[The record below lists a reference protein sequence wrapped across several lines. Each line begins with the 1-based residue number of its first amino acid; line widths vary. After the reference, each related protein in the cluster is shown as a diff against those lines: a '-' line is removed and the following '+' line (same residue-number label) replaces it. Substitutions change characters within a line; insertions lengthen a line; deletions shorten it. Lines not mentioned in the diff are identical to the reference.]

1 VLQLVARAWDRLT
14 ENIDGTLMLIAVLIL
29 ALGLFTLYSAAYEN
43 PARMQAQLANIGVA
57 FVAMWIASRV
67 PPQTLMRFAVPIYT
81 VGLLLL
87 VGVAL
92 FGEVVNGAR
101 RWLHVGVVRFQPSEI
116 MKIAMPLM
124 LAWYFQRREATL
136 KVRDYVVAALLL
148 AVPAL
153 LIARQPDLGTALL
166 VLAAGFYVI
175 FLAGL
180 SWRLIVPVAVLG
192 AVGLIAVIV
201 LESQI
206 CQPDV
211 VWPGIKAYQKGRVCT
226 LLDPSTDPLGRG
238 FHIIQATIAVGSGGL
253 LGKGWL
259 EGTQTHLEFIPERTT
274 DFIFAVFAEEF
285 GLAGNAV
292 LLVLYLALL
301 ARGFV
306 IAAGAPTFFA
316 RLLAGAITLIFF
328 TYAFVNMGMVSG
340 ILPVVGV
347 PLPLVSYGGTALVT
361 LFLGLGILMSI
372 QKHRKLVQT

>member
-1 VLQLVARAWDRLT
+1 VLQLAARAWDRLT

-43 PARMQAQLANIGVA
+43 PARMQAQLVNIGVA
-57 FVAMWIASRV
+57 FVAMWIASQV
-67 PPQTLMRFAVPIYT
+67 PPQSLMRFAVPIYA
-81 VGLLLL
+81 VGLVLL

-124 LAWYFQRREATL
+124 LAWFFQRREATL
-136 KVRDYVVAALLL
+136 KVRDYVVAGLML

-180 SWRLIVPVAVLG
+180 SWRLIVPIAVLG
-192 AVGLIAVIV
+192 GIGLVALIAF
-201 LESQI
+201 ESQI

-226 LLDPSTDPLGRG
+226 LLDPTTDPLGRG

-253 LGKGWL
+253 VGKGWL
-259 EGTQTHLEFIPERTT
+259 QGTQTHLEFIPERTT
-274 DFIFAVFAEEF
+274 DFIFAVFSEEF

-292 LLVLYLALL
+292 LLVLYFALL